1 MKMEITFFYWSQKCG
16 KSINR
21 SFANLVNYL
30 RHDTSLTIKE
40 YYVPHE
46 GSNPINLLKNIIF
59 VYKHRTSKGINHIT
73 GDIHYCILG
82 LIGCKSVLTIHDDY
96 SYRQAKKGFI
106 GKIYKYIFWIY
117 LPIKFA
123 NISLCITQS
132 TKDNIYKLY
141 SSKKLKVFTNHTWP
155 KEYKYCPKDF
165 NYIQPVILHIS
176 TGENKNLETTIQALN
191 GINAKLI
198 VVEKMTD
205 AQIKLAQSLK
215 IDFYNTGRISDEEI
229 LNLYKQADII
239 SFPSSYEGFGMPIVE
254 GQLIGRCVI
263 TTNLPPMNWVA
274 GDGSFLINNPR
285 NPLELKQVILK
296 IIHNKKERENCISKG
311 LINAQRFSIEK
322 TANELLNIYN
332 NI

>member
-1 MKMEITFFYWSQKCG
+1 MEITFFYWSKKCG

-40 YYVPHE
+40 YYVPRE

-96 SYRQAKKGFI
+96 SYRQAKKGYI

-132 TKDNIYKLY
+132 TKENIYKLY
-141 SSKKLKVFTNHTWP
+141 RSNKLRVFTNHTWS
-155 KEYKYCPKDF
+155 KEYKYYPKEF
-165 NYIQPVILHIS
+165 NHVQPVILHIS
-176 TGENKNLETTIQALN
+176 TGKNKNLETTIQALD

-215 IDFYNTGRISDEEI
+215 IDFYNTRRISDEEI

-274 GDGSFLINNPR
+274 GDGCFFINNPHD
-285 NPLELKQVILK
+285 PLELKQVILR
-296 IIHNKKERENCISKG
+296 IIHNKNERENCISKG

-322 TANELLNIYN
+322 TANELLNIYK